1 MDGDVIIQ
9 RRMAQ
14 MKRLINKI
22 INWFKS
28 LFGSNAAEL
37 NLKINQIARLEQEAS
52 GLHTQIN
59 QLTGLL
65 KERMTIVNNLIE
77 VVEQK
82 NETIKKLKQR
92 ERDLLDVIHEEQV
105 NELMRGAENDRN

>member
-1 MDGDVIIQ
+1 
-9 RRMAQ
+9 

-52 GLHTQIN
+52 SLHTQIN

-65 KERMTIVNNLIE
+65 KERMAIVNNLIE

-82 NETIKKLKQR
+82 NETINKLKQR

-105 NELMRGAENDRN
+105 NELMRGVEDDRN